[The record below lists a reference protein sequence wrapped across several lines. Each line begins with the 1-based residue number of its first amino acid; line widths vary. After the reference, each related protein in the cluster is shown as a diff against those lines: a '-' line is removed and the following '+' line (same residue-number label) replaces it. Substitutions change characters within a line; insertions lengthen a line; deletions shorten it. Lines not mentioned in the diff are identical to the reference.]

1 MKIDCEKNINTF
13 ISSKELLLDTMK
25 SIMASGLEILQV
37 SKCNEDGYHI
47 FTEKKNERKD

>member
-13 ISSKELLLDTMK
+13 ISSKELLLETMK

-47 FTEKKNERKD
+47 FTEKKT